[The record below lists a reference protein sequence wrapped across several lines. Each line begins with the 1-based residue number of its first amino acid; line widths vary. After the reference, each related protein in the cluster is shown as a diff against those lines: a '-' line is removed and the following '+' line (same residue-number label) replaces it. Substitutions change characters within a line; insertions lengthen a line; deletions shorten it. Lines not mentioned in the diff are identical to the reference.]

1 MLTVWTRANDTPI
14 IMSTN
19 QGLPVK
25 AGVGAAVAKDARK
38 ERRLPIAVRVRVF
51 PDAESSDSH
60 LCVTYEISTFGARL
74 VAPAG
79 VKVEGQVVFLQ
90 RQNRRA
96 KYKVVWIGKPGTKH
110 ADQVGVECL
119 EPNNVI
125 WENDIRTRLQQG
137 AFVET
142 AE

>member
-1 MLTVWTRANDTPI
+1 MA
-14 IMSTN
+14 TN
-19 QGLPVK
+19 QGVPAK
-25 AGVGAAVAKDARK
+25 AGMSTATAKEARK

-51 PDAESSDSH
+51 PDVESTDSH
-60 LCVTYEISTFGARL
+60 LCVTYEISTIGARL

-79 VKVEGQVVFLQ
+79 VKAEGQVVFLQ

-96 KYKVVWIGKPGTKH
+96 KYRVIWIGKPGTKH

-125 WENDIRTRLQQG
+125 WENDIRTRLQQ
-137 AFVET
+137 AAIVED

>member
-1 MLTVWTRANDTPI
+1 
-14 IMSTN
+14 
-19 QGLPVK
+19 
-25 AGVGAAVAKDARK
+25 
-38 ERRLPIAVRVRVF
+38 
-51 PDAESSDSH
+51 
-60 LCVTYEISTFGARL
+60 

-79 VKVEGQVVFLQ
+79 VKVEGQIVFLQ

-96 KYKVVWIGKPGTKH
+96 RYRVIWIGKPGTKH

-125 WENDIRTRLQQG
+125 WENDIRTRLQQA